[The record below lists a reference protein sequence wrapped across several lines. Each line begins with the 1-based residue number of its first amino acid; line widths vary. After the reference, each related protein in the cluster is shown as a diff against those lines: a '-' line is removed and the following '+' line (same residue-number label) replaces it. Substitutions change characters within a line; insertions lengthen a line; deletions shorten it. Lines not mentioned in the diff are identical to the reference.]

1 MQTTKLWTVALIS
14 VAVII
19 AVHFL
24 SVLGVGR
31 STGAGPQPTST
42 GGGSGA

>member
-1 MQTTKLWTVALIS
+1 MAQSTKLWTVALIS

-24 SVLGVGR
+24 SALGVGK
-31 STGAGPQPTST
+31 GAGPQPTST